1 MSQIILPIFGYCI
14 NENCNNYNKK
24 VKGVRHTDNKLNV
37 FCDICNSKL
46 YMFKKIK
53 NKK

>member
-14 NENCNNYNKK
+14 NEKCNNYNKK
-24 VKGVRHTDNKLNV
+24 VKGVRYTNNKLNI